1 MDNEN
6 KNHLNTQHL
15 DEANMQE
22 DICNPDFDLM
32 RDYANQLNGEMEVEK
47 QDN

>member
-6 KNHLNTQHL
+6 MNLLNTQDL
-15 DEANMQE
+15 DKANVQE

-32 RDYANQLNGEMEVEK
+32 RNYANQLNGEMDVDEK
-47 QDN
+47 DN